1 MRVVLV
7 TLTLNHFI
15 YLYFENFIEGVM
27 NNASTAG
34 QAPGYGIVYA
44 LLIFPFQLFF
54 ELVLFSA
61 LFYQVFIVRQWHA
74 SMWYWSPFLLT
85 LFLILDIGY

>member
-7 TLTLNHFI
+7 ALTLNHFI

-34 QAPGYGIVYA
+34 QAPEYGILYA

-54 ELVLFSA
+54 ELVLFAA

>member
-1 MRVVLV
+1 MRFVLV

-15 YLYFENFIEGVM
+15 YLYFENFIQGVM
-27 NNASTAG
+27 NN
-34 QAPGYGIVYA
+34 
-44 LLIFPFQLFF
+44 
-54 ELVLFSA
+54 
-61 LFYQVFIVRQWHA
+61 A